1 MRQMLVIT
9 VEELYERL
17 LLDGGIAA
25 ADDVDAVFF
34 GYSHR
39 TLVIV
44 TKGHVKSDLADFSE
58 FPVFVRVL
66 TNILRLIE
74 SGDLPEQ
81 FVIERTIVE
90 D

>member
-9 VEELYERL
+9 VEELYEQL
-17 LLDGGIAA
+17 LIDGGITV
-25 ADDVDAVFF
+25 DDVDALFF
-34 GYSHR
+34 GYSHK
-39 TLVIV
+39 TLVIA
-44 TKGHVKSDLADFSE
+44 TKGYVESDLDDFSG
-58 FPVFVRVL
+58 FPVFVKVL
-66 TNILRLIE
+66 SNILRLIE

>member
-9 VEELYERL
+9 VDELYEKL
-17 LLDGGIAA
+17 LIDVVTI
-25 ADDVDAVFF
+25 DDVDAVFF
-34 GYSHR
+34 GYSHK

-44 TKGHVKSDLADFSE
+44 TKGYVESDLDDFSG
-58 FPVFVRVL
+58 FPVFVKIL
-66 TNILRLIE
+66 TNIIRLIE

-90 D
+90 E

>member
-1 MRQMLVIT
+1 MKQMLVIT
-9 VEELYERL
+9 VEELYEKFPI
-17 LLDGGIAA
+17 DGGITV
-25 ADDVDAVFF
+25 DDVDAVFF
-34 GYSHR
+34 GYSHK

-44 TKGHVKSDLADFSE
+44 TKWSVKSDLVDFSK
-58 FPVFVRVL
+58 FPVSVKVL

-90 D
+90 E